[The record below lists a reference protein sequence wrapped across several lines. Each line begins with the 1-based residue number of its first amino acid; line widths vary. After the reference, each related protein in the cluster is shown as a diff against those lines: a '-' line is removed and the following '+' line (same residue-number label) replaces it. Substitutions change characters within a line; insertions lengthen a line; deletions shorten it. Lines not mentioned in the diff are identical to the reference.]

1 MLAEEMLELPSRDG
15 SLSAMC
21 QWFWAVKY
29 AQVLGERG
37 FILGTSCKVHHL
49 KCLSALDI
57 YVYFLI
63 YK

>member
-37 FILGTSCKVHHL
+37 FVLGT
-49 KCLSALDI
+49 
-57 YVYFLI
+57 
-63 YK
+63 